1 MNLLGEAEII
11 ELTKITES
19 ITKEMIDLMENPS
32 ACRVTELNRTKRFV
46 ERLKIIRK
54 IFETLAPLSVMT
66 HLNLISPYLREMKRA
81 EKLCD
86 MIWATDAWEEEE
98 RQRVQRIKASRITI
112 GNLRTLETIS
122 TPVVQR
128 RRYCDEYD
136 DGKQRLIQMSQ
147 RISQTKLK
155 IVPPDRDT
163 SKQ

>member
-11 ELTKITES
+11 ELSKITES
-19 ITKEMIDLMENPS
+19 ITKEMVDLMENPS
-32 ACRVTELNRTKRFV
+32 ACRVTELDRTKRFV

-66 HLNLISPYLREMKRA
+66 HLNLIAPYLREMKRA

-98 RQRVQRIKASRITI
+98 KQRIQRIKASRITI
-112 GNLRTLETIS
+112 GNLRSLETS
-122 TPVVQR
+122 CVPVVQR
-128 RRYCDEYD
+128 RRYSDEYD
-136 DGKQRLIQMSQ
+136 DGKQRLVQMSQ

-155 IVPPDRDT
+155 VIPPQQDA

>member
-1 MNLLGEAEII
+1 MNLLGEAEIN
-11 ELTKITES
+11 ELTKITEGT
-19 ITKEMIDLMENPS
+19 TKEMIELMENPS

-46 ERLKIIRK
+46 ERLKIVRK

-66 HLNLISPYLREMKRA
+66 NLDLISPYLREMKRA

-86 MIWATDAWEEEE
+86 MIWATDAWEAEEN
-98 RQRVQRIKASRITI
+98 QRIQRIKASRITI
-112 GNLRTLETIS
+112 GNLRKLETTS

-128 RRYCDEYD
+128 RLYGDELD
-136 DGKQRLIQMSQ
+136 DGKQRLAQMSQ

-155 IVPPDRDT
+155 VLPPDQNA